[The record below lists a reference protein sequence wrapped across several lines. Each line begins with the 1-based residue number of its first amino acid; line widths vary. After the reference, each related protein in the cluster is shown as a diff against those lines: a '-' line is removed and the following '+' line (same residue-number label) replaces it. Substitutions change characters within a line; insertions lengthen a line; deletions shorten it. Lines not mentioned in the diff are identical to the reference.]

1 MLTASPKIV
10 FSLSSMPIC
19 FCNTVQIAGENSVSN
34 LPSKLSFGA
43 VQVAWL
49 TLVVNVIVILQGAVV
64 RATGS
69 GAGCG
74 RHWPTCNGEV
84 VPLDHTVA
92 SMIEFSHR
100 LLSLVALIC
109 GLILLIVAIRS
120 RKNKTGFLVFSAA
133 SFFFLIIEALLGA
146 ATVLFGLT
154 GENISTARGLMV
166 SFHLMNSL
174 LLVGSLSLA
183 VLYSNRKNANQAQTI
198 QSLWPLQLNKQPLLA
213 TILGLG
219 LLGMLFLMFS
229 GGIAAMGNTMFPSE
243 TLQEGLAADFDPESH
258 PLVRLRILHPL
269 IAIFVGIYLFISLGL
284 AWMMKPV
291 EDAKRVAKILLGV
304 YIFQLLIG
312 TLNLALLAPIVLQLL
327 HLGTAVAAFG
337 LLSTLVAYALGGEA
351 STKEARELK
360 NMSSISTTERS
371 QA

>member
-1 MLTASPKIV
+1 M
-10 FSLSSMPIC
+10 
-19 FCNTVQIAGENSVSN
+19 
-34 LPSKLSFGA
+34 SKFSFGA

-100 LLSLVALIC
+100 LLSLGALIC
-109 GLILLIVAIRS
+109 GLILVIVAIRT
-120 RKNKTGFLVFSAA
+120 RKTKSGFFVFATA
-133 SFFFLIIEALLGA
+133 SFIFLIIEALIGA
-146 ATVLFGLT
+146 GTVLFGLT
-154 GENISTARGLMV
+154 GDNVSTARGLLV
-166 SFHLMNSL
+166 SFHLVNSL
-174 LLVGSLSLA
+174 LLVGMLSLA
-183 VLYSNRKNANQAQTI
+183 VLYSGRKNANQEQPLL
-198 QSLWPLQLNKQPLLA
+198 SLWPLQIAKQPLLS
-213 TILGLG
+213 TVLGLG
-219 LLGMLFLMFS
+219 LLGMLILMFS
-229 GGIAAMGNTMFPSE
+229 GGIASMGNTMFPSDS
-243 TLQEGLAADFDPESH
+243 LQEGLAADFNPESH
-258 PLVRLRILHPL
+258 PLIRLRILHPL

-291 EDAKRVAKILLGV
+291 EDAKRVAQTLLGV

-312 TLNLALLAPIVLQLL
+312 TLNLALLAPIALQLL
-327 HLGTAVAAFG
+327 HLGTAVIAFG
-337 LLSTLVAYALGGEA
+337 LLSVLVAFALGGEA
-351 STKEARELK
+351 STKELQQFKKLAIK
-360 NMSSISTTERS
+360 TERS

>member
-1 MLTASPKIV
+1 
-10 FSLSSMPIC
+10 MP
-19 FCNTVQIAGENSVSN
+19 
-34 LPSKLSFGA
+34 KLSFGA
-43 VQVAWL
+43 IQIAWL

-100 LLSLVALIC
+100 LLSLGALIC
-109 GLILLIVAIRS
+109 GLIMLIVAIRS
-120 RKNKTGFLVFSAA
+120 RKEKSGFFVFATT
-133 SFFFLIIEALLGA
+133 SFIFLIIEALIGA
-146 ATVLFGLT
+146 GTVLFGLT
-154 GENISTARGLMV
+154 GDNVSTARGLLV
-166 SFHLMNSL
+166 SFHLVNSL
-174 LLVGSLSLA
+174 LLVGALALA
-183 VLYSNRKNANQAQTI
+183 VLYSGRKNSDYEQPLL
-198 QSLWPLQLNKQPLLA
+198 SLWPLQIAKQPLLS
-213 TILGLG
+213 TVLGLG

-243 TLQEGLAADFDPESH
+243 SLQEGFAADFNPESH
-258 PLVRLRILHPL
+258 PLIRLRILHPL
-269 IAIFVGIYLFISLGL
+269 IAIFVGIYLFVSLGL

-291 EDAKRVAKILLGV
+291 EDAKRVAQTLLGV

-327 HLGTAVAAFG
+327 HLGLAVTAFG
-337 LLSTLVAYALGGEA
+337 LLSVLVAFALGGEA
-351 STKEARELK
+351 SPTELRQFNK
-360 NMSSISTTERS
+360 MRMNTERS